1 MIKKDYGKKIARRKQ
16 SSAQKCSVGR
26 AAQAL
31 ARPLAGCRGLCLFPA
46 HESLPIGRD
55 FDLKCLANDIA
66 LGVVVDRGGM
76 FVSGRLE
83 NLQYPGG
90 VGLAGDDIV
99 SNLTRIS

>member
-1 MIKKDYGKKIARRKQ
+1 MIKKDYGKKIARRRKQ

-31 ARPLAGCRGLCLFPA
+31 ARPLAGCRGLGLFPA
-46 HESLPIGRD
+46 HESLSIGHD

-66 LGVVVDRGGM
+66 LGVVVDRGGI

-83 NLQYPGG
+83 DLPWHWWGG
-90 VGLAGDDIV
+90 TGRG
-99 SNLTRIS
+99 